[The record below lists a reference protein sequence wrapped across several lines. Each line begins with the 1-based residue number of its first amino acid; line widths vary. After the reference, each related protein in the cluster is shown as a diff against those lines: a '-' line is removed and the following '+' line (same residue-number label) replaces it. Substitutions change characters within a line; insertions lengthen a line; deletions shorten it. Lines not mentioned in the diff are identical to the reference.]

1 MKLQKSIL
9 LLTLVALLG
18 LTGCDGNSN
27 PSDSNGGSGST
38 SEGAGVTP
46 QAGDPLYD
54 DKLVYDLG
62 AEAPYNVS
70 VRYEATK
77 TLAGVRSGRTR
88 AADSEFHYGDGILTL
103 AGTFLSQI
111 GSGEKDVEVI
121 FSDESTDTIPAIF
134 ATKVITTAQQ
144 FQDINENLTGVYV
157 LGADIDLSTIFNFEP
172 LGYFFDETNI
182 NNEYFHGILE
192 GNGYT
197 VSNAK
202 VYYASSTISSEEMYY
217 GDSLFTHAAHQTGN
231 NIGIFQI
238 IGSSGIVRN
247 VHFDNIRVRAR
258 TIAGVI
264 AGNVS
269 GLVENCLVTNSRVQM
284 GTHFYDNDCNVGALA
299 GIIAA
304 SGTIRNSVSLMASG
318 SITVPNT
325 FMDYSDDYVGKIGN
339 GWDHSSQPGNTDP
352 WWQFANV
359 DRPKMNYDEN
369 GENPTDSGTKEID
382 SNGSRSNGVYAFAG
396 KTWGTIQNSFA
407 LGYNITPYEST
418 ARAINFTQTHL
429 FSLKPKSG
437 TTDMG
442 TVTNSGTKTAAEL
455 QSVSLYADY
464 NTSVWELSD
473 GTDPMLKAPLIA
485 VSTIS

>member
-1 MKLQKSIL
+1 
-9 LLTLVALLG
+9 
-18 LTGCDGNSN
+18 
-27 PSDSNGGSGST
+27 
-38 SEGAGVTP
+38 
-46 QAGDPLYD
+46 
-54 DKLVYDLG
+54 
-62 AEAPYNVS
+62 
-70 VRYEATK
+70 
-77 TLAGVRSGRTR
+77 
-88 AADSEFHYGDGILTL
+88 
-103 AGTFLSQI
+103 
-111 GSGEKDVEVI
+111 
-121 FSDESTDTIPAIF
+121 
-134 ATKVITTAQQ
+134 
-144 FQDINENLTGVYV
+144 
-157 LGADIDLSTIFNFEP
+157 
-172 LGYFFDETNI
+172 
-182 NNEYFHGILE
+182 
-192 GNGYT
+192 
-197 VSNAK
+197 
-202 VYYASSTISSEEMYY
+202 
-217 GDSLFTHAAHQTGN
+217 
-231 NIGIFQI
+231 
-238 IGSSGIVRN
+238 
-247 VHFDNIRVRAR
+247 
-258 TIAGVI
+258 
-264 AGNVS
+264 
-269 GLVENCLVTNSRVQM
+269 M